1 MRGLLTGMCRTSM
14 MSSKLAPKPKSMML
28 SEQQTRHMA
37 YMNRRKRGLYG
48 KKETRFGNNVS
59 HSLRR
64 TRRMWRPNIQWKRY
78 VIYLSLFLYCI
89 IPSRLQY
96 NLVFLCHH
104 VRHAPLRT
112 LVRKKKK
119 KTLSDNNASTSQT
132 ECIARPWT
140 RC

>member
-1 MRGLLTGMCRTSM
+1 MHRGLLTGMCRTSM
-14 MSSKLAPKPKSMML
+14 MASKLAPKPKSMML

-78 VIYLSLFLYCI
+78 VSLFLYCI
-89 IPSRLQY
+89 PSRLQS
-96 NLVFLCHH
+96 LVFLC
-104 VRHAPLRT
+104 RCITYDAR
-112 LVRKKKK
+112 RSGRSYEKKKK
-119 KTLSDNNASTSQT
+119 LYPTTTHRHHT